1 MSKGVPRFQVI
12 SNSKSPAQFLVH
24 GQGVFIFECF
34 TPTSLRIMNANNTNG
49 LIVYLTTTSI
59 SVYRIPDNITLTDL
73 SNVSGLSSDPGAYY
87 WLSLDSQNQLLRLGV
102 GEPRMETVIY
112 TYKFSNDIAF
122 LEQLTSIYFESD
134 VLPKRLLRDPITKN
148 VPVLVKHTNELTMD
162 DVASGRVMPQAN
174 LNVVA
179 QKLYDCIRG
188 EKFVLDDESF
198 PEFSAAIERSIA
210 NPNGWCYKRLQE
222 KSREFNP
229 NVPNPTETY
238 LRITLGGNNGES
250 PGIPYVMEIWPVGHY
265 SPIHSHSEANAV
277 IRVLYGSINVSLY
290 PFLCASKSGVK
301 PFAVADFN
309 KDDITWISPT
319 LNQTHQLLN
328 LPTNTSTCITI
339 QCYMYDNEDN
349 QHYDYFDYIDDDGN
363 KKQYTPDSDMDF
375 MDFKALMKKE
385 YIEEINK

>member
-1 MSKGVPRFQVI
+1 MRQGVPRFQVI
-12 SNSKSPAQFLVH
+12 QSNASSAQLLVH
-24 GQGVFIFECF
+24 GQGVFVFECF
-34 TPTSLRIMNANNTNG
+34 SPTTLRLMNTNNTNG
-49 LIVYLTTTSI
+49 ILINLTSTCI
-59 SVYRIPDNITLTDL
+59 DAVRIPDNIALKDV
-73 SNVSGLSSDPGAYY
+73 SNVFGLSSEPGAYY
-87 WLSLDSQNQLLRLGV
+87 WVSLDSQNQTLQVGV
-102 GEPRMETVIY
+102 GEPRMETTVY
-112 TYKFSNDIAF
+112 SYKFSNDIAF
-122 LEQLTSIYFESD
+122 LEQLTSIYFD
-134 VLPKRLLRDPITKN
+134 QTVMPQRLLRDPITKN
-148 VPVLVKHTNELTMD
+148 VPVLVKNTDDLTMD

-174 LNVVA
+174 LNLVS

-188 EKFVLDDESF
+188 TKFVLDDESF

-265 SPIHSHSEANAV
+265 SPIHSHSQANAV
-277 IRVLYGSINVSLY
+277 IRVLHGSIHVTLY
-290 PFLCASKSGVK
+290 PFLCATKSGVK
-301 PFAVADFN
+301 PFAVADFH

-319 LNQTHQLLN
+319 LNKTHQLLN

-339 QCYMYDNEDN
+339 QCYMYDNDDT
-349 QHYDYFDYIDDDGN
+349 QHYDYFDYIDVDGN

-385 YIEEINK
+385 YLEQ

>member
-1 MSKGVPRFQVI
+1 MPQGVPRFKVI
-12 SNSKSPAQFLVH
+12 STSASPAQLLVH
-24 GQGVFIFECF
+24 GQGVFVFECF
-34 TPTSLRIMNANNTNG
+34 NPTTLRIMNADSSSG
-49 LIVYLTTTSI
+49 ILINLTTSA
-59 SVYRIPDNITLTDL
+59 VNGVRIPDNITLNDI
-73 SNVSGLSSDPGAYY
+73 SNVSGLSSNSGAYY
-87 WLSLDSQNQLLRLGV
+87 WISLDSQNQLLRVGL

-122 LEQLTSIYFESD
+122 LEQLMSIYFD
-134 VLPKRLLRDPITKN
+134 QTVMPQRLLRDPITNN
-148 VPVLVKHTNELTMD
+148 VPVLVKHTNDLTMD
-162 DVASGRVMPQAN
+162 DVASGSVMPQAN
-174 LNVVA
+174 LNIVS

-188 EKFVLDDESF
+188 PKFVLDDESF
-198 PEFSAAIERSIA
+198 PEFSAAIEHSIA

-265 SPIHSHSEANAV
+265 SPIHSHSQANAV
-277 IRVLYGSINVSLY
+277 IRVLHGTINVSLY

-301 PFAVADFN
+301 PFAIANFN

-328 LPTNTSTCITI
+328 LPTTTATCITI
-339 QCYMYDNEDN
+339 QCYMYDNDDTR
-349 QHYDYFDYIDDDGN
+349 HYDYFDYIDNDGN

-385 YIEEINK
+385 YLEQIN